1 VATDGANEPG
11 EAIGGTFDRQQIGGE
26 QSESQGTSRKGE
38 IEGTSRKGEIE
49 GTSREGESEE
59 TSREGEIE
67 GTYDEEEQRVTA
79 LELFFDLVFVFTLTQ
94 LTALLAA
101 DLSWEAAAQVLLIFS
116 VLWWMYAAYAWLT
129 NQVPPD
135 RDSRRITLLVGMAA
149 FLVCALTI
157 PRAFDGG
164 GLAFGLGYLAVV
176 IVHSALYAQALPLGT
191 LVGFVPWNLTG
202 ALLIITAGMVD
213 SADLGYALWV
223 VAILLQ
229 VITPYLFRPN
239 EQIDVHTA
247 HFVERHGLL
256 LIIAF
261 GESIVA
267 IGVGTGELELDVSFF
282 GAALL
287 GLALVAALWW
297 TYFGGD
303 EEGAQRA
310 LAAESVDRRGRL
322 AIRAYYQAFA
332 PMLLG
337 IIAIAAGVKKAL
349 GHVQEEL
356 ITGAALA
363 LAGGVALYLFGDV
376 LFRYVLRLLPIGYR
390 AATVLL
396 ALATIPLGV
405 YVNGVAQLI
414 TLVVII
420 AALLAVEARTT
431 P

>member
-1 VATDGANEPG
+1 VATNEASEPG
-11 EAIGGTFDRQQIGGE
+11 EAIGGTFDRQQIGGD
-26 QSESQGTSRKGE
+26 QSENEGTAREEES
-38 IEGTSRKGEIE
+38 EGTSRKGESE
-49 GTSREGESEE
+49 GTSREGESEG

-67 GTYDEEEQRVTA
+67 GTYDGEEQRVTA

-94 LTALLAA
+94 LTALLTV

-135 RDSRRITLLVGMAA
+135 RDSRRITLMVGMAA

-157 PRAFDGG
+157 PRAFDDG

-176 IVHSALYAQALPLGT
+176 LVHSALYARAVPVRT
-191 LVGFVPWNLTG
+191 LAGFVPANLAS
-202 ALLIITAGMVD
+202 ALLIIAAGVVD
-213 SADLGYALWV
+213 SPGLGYVLWIA
-223 VAILLQ
+223 AILLPIAT
-229 VITPYLFRPN
+229 VNLLRPN

-310 LAAESVDRRGRL
+310 LAAEPADRRGRL

-337 IIAIAAGVKKAL
+337 VIAIAAGVKKAL

-376 LFRYVLRLLPIGYR
+376 LFRYVLRLSPIRSR
-390 AATVLL
+390 AAAVLL

-405 YVNGVAQLI
+405 YINGAAQLI
-414 TLVVII
+414 ALVVII
-420 AALLAVEARTT
+420 VAVLVVEARTS